1 MRIQLPWWIFALMA
15 GGSLAAAEPLFVDDF
30 EQPPAGWLFERPESI
45 RVIETGDPAHG
56 KALELLAQGDD
67 VLALIRGSEEWGPI
81 RVEADL
87 LFPTNGHAYL
97 GLVYNLTRTAER
109 TDFGNIYLKGNGSYL
124 RANPLRD
131 GNVSRLLYEE
141 YRTPL
146 LGDAAIRI
154 GKWHR
159 LKVEIVGKDCHVY
172 VDDLRIPRMTFDLFE
187 GSSGLV
193 GFKPRVTGDPVRI
206 DNVRVTPIKAPA
218 WTGPRKPAIEYTP
231 EKLLTRWEVMG
242 PFGSPADEIA
252 RGARSDDWRSF
263 EPDRRGAVITGKV
276 TEYLGERGVAY
287 FRTRIRSESYRDAVL
302 HISTTDELALW
313 INEDF
318 NGFPFRGQLD
328 RRTGT
333 KRSVRFRW
341 VLRGDR
347 VNHRPVLAVLPQEQA
362 KLVCN

>member
-1 MRIQLPWWIFALMA
+1 MRIQRPWWFFALMA

-146 LGDAAIRI
+146 LGEGESCSSALGRERSLTLKSGRVPVLPTKQPYNRCDFWR
-154 GKWHR
+154 R
-159 LKVEIVGKDCHVY
+159 LWQQSAMNGDC
-172 VDDLRIPRMTFDLFE
+172 L
-187 GSSGLV
+187 
-193 GFKPRVTGDPVRI
+193 
-206 DNVRVTPIKAPA
+206 
-218 WTGPRKPAIEYTP
+218 
-231 EKLLTRWEVMG
+231 
-242 PFGSPADEIA
+242 
-252 RGARSDDWRSF
+252 
-263 EPDRRGAVITGKV
+263 
-276 TEYLGERGVAY
+276 
-287 FRTRIRSESYRDAVL
+287 IRSSIA
-302 HISTTDELALW
+302 
-313 INEDF
+313 
-318 NGFPFRGQLD
+318 
-328 RRTGT
+328 
-333 KRSVRFRW
+333 
-341 VLRGDR
+341 
-347 VNHRPVLAVLPQEQA
+347 
-362 KLVCN
+362 